1 MTKKLEQ
8 TKHIKRIGVIGW
20 PVQHSLSPLIFNH
33 WLGDD
38 CHYEKRYE
46 KIAVEPDQLFS
57 FISSL
62 AKNNFLGINITVPHK
77 HHAWEIVKKLDGKI
91 DDLAQHAQS
100 INVISV
106 RDDGTL
112 QASSTDGMGF
122 WTNLK
127 QCAPDWQISG
137 GGGGAVVLLGAG
149 GAAAALACAL
159 TAQGVRHW
167 RLVNRTQVHAQKLE
181 ALMRHI
187 NKNINVDIIDW
198 AQRHRALEGAHLLI
212 QATSLGMNG
221 KPALDL
227 ALDSLPKSAPV
238 ADIVYQPLKTPL
250 LASAAAG
257 GHQVIDG
264 LGMLIHQAVP
274 VFELWFG
281 QKPKITNALQQK
293 LEKALSS

>member
-1 MTKKLEQ
+1 MTKKL
-8 TKHIKRIGVIGW
+8 KRIGIIGW
-20 PVQHSLSPLIFNH
+20 PVLHSLSPLIYHH

-38 CHYEKRYE
+38 GRYKKYEKYE
-46 KIAVEPDQLFS
+46 KIAVKPDQLFS

-77 HHAWEIVKKLDGKI
+77 HHACEIVKKLDGKI
-91 DDLAQHAQS
+91 DDLAARAQS

-106 RDDGTL
+106 LDDGTL
-112 QASSTDGMGF
+112 QASSTDGTGF

-127 QCAPDWQISG
+127 QCVPDWQAG
-137 GGGGAVVLLGAG
+137 GAAAGGGAVVLLGAG

-159 TAQGVRHW
+159 TAQGVQHW
-167 RLVNRTQVHAQKLE
+167 RLVNRTPVHAQKL
-181 ALMRHI
+181 AVLMRQI
-187 NKNINVDIIDW
+187 DKNIKIDIIDW

-227 ALDSLPKSAPV
+227 TLDLLPKSAPV

-250 LASAAAG
+250 LVEAAAR

-264 LGMLIHQAVP
+264 LGMLIHQAAP

-281 QKPKITNALQQK
+281 QKPKITNALQKK
-293 LEKALSS
+293 LEKVLS